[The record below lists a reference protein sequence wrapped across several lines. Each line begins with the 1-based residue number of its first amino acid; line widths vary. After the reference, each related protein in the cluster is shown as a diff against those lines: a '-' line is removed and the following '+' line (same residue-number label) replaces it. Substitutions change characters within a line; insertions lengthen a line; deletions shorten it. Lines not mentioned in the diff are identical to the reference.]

1 MGLAKQEIGDLSLYL
16 QQLPDINETR
26 RQSAQEVVAE
36 LKQDIISL
44 QQRGY
49 TLHQIA
55 DAIKNGSGLSIAP
68 QTLKSYLQR
77 ARDAAS
83 KKSKRKAVKPP
94 NAELSVPNLLKS

>member
-1 MGLAKQEIGDLSLYL
+1 MGLVKQEIGDLSLYL

-36 LKQDIISL
+36 LKKDIISL
-44 QQRGY
+44 QKRGY

-55 DAIKNGSGLSIAP
+55 DAIKNGSGMAIAP

-77 ARDAAS
+77 ARDAVS
-83 KKSKRKAVKPP
+83 KKNKRKAVKPLS
-94 NAELSVPNLLKS
+94 AELLLPNPIKS